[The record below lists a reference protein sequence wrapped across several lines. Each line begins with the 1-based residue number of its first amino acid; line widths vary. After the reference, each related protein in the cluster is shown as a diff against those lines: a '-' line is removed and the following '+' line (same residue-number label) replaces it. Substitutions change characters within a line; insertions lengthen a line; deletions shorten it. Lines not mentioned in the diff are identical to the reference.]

1 MKRLIVMLGKGQA
14 KILGKE
20 DISYNPADYFI
31 PNTDKKPVHTPF
43 LGYALAKLVPEY
55 DVIHILG
62 TESSQWVGLLYFLIE
77 NSINSAE
84 LEFLEKV
91 IYSFENKTFFN
102 DHVLIKDYEKI
113 LKKYLGITAKIH
125 VIPIGKNEQELWKI
139 FEEIA
144 EIPKDED
151 IISLDITHGLRYQ
164 PFLVTLA
171 FNYFQNIRKNVI
183 LKDVFY
189 GALELSSMY
198 QNLTPILNL
207 NNLLILSK
215 WIDAVKSF
223 SDYGDI
229 RALNDLL
236 TSAPDLKNKINKFS
250 YYLNLNGAKKIRE
263 SAESLVNAIK
273 NLRINDPNLTPLKFV
288 KDALMEV
295 PKRILNITTDWELF
309 LYLAEK
315 NWENGQYVLS
325 VLETYQAI
333 LARVGDLTNRDS
345 FHNEDNSKEV
355 GSLAKKIKKIKKYVV
370 KINKYRIL
378 AAHSDLGLSQTIDE
392 LVVEFPRLLKEIT
405 PLLKELSY
413 DDIKLKKRVC
423 LS

>member
-77 NSINSAE
+77 NTNNSAE
-84 LEFLEKV
+84 FEFLEKV
-91 IYSFENKTFFN
+91 IYSYENKTFFN
-102 DHVLIKDYEKI
+102 DNVLIKDYEKI
-113 LKKYLGITAKIH
+113 LKKYLGVTAKIH
-125 VIPIGKNEQELWKI
+125 IIPIGKNEQELWKI

>member
-77 NSINSAE
+77 NTNNSAE

>member
-77 NSINSAE
+77 NSNNSAE

>member
-77 NSINSAE
+77 NSNNSAE

-413 DDIKLKKRVC
+413 DDIKL
-423 LS
+423 